1 MKISLEQLFEFYKNS
16 GGVCT
21 DTRKIQ
27 ANCLFF
33 ALKGANFN
41 GNLFAETALQK
52 GAKWVVID
60 ELVLSN
66 EFYTAHNQQVIEV
79 VDVLKTLQDLANYY
93 RRTFQIP
100 FIAVGGSNGKTT
112 TKELIAR
119 VLAQKYKTF
128 ATPSNLN
135 NHIGVPLTLLL
146 MPADTEMAIIE
157 MGANHAG
164 EIAELCQIAEPTM
177 GVITNIG
184 LDHLEG
190 FGSIEG
196 VAQANG
202 ELFDFLALNNGKAF
216 INTQEAFLTEI
227 AQNVAEKITY
237 PQAGDYFSAQLL
249 ANDFFVKYQTE
260 KGEVVDTQLF
270 GAYNFANLAT
280 ALCIGKYFGVDSTLA
295 NQAVVGYAPANQRS
309 QIIQKGS
316 NTVILDAYNANPSSM
331 QLAIQNFAQ
340 VKAEAKMVILGDMF
354 ELGEASD
361 AEHQKIGEL
370 LAQLNFSKI
379 VLFGSAMQNALPANP
394 KAYYFTDK
402 FSLHNWLTDSQLQ
415 NMHILIKGSR
425 GVSLETTLHFI

>member
-1 MKISLEQLFEFYKNS
+1 MKISIEQLFQIYKS
-16 GGVCT
+16 SSGVCT

-27 ANCLFF
+27 PNCLFF

-41 GNLFAETALQK
+41 GNLFAEEALQK

-66 EFYTAHNQQVIEV
+66 EFYQTHQTQVIEV
-79 VDVLKTLQDLANYY
+79 ADVLKALQDLANFY

-128 ATPSNLN
+128 ATPGNLN
-135 NHIGVPLTLLL
+135 NHIGVPLTLLQ
-146 MPADTEMAIIE
+146 MPVDTEMAIIE
-157 MGANHAG
+157 IGANHAG
-164 EIAELCQIAEPTM
+164 EIAELCQIAEPNW
-177 GVITNIG
+177 GIITNIG

-196 VAQANG
+196 VARANG
-202 ELFDFLALNNGKAF
+202 ELFDFLTATQGKAF
-216 INTQEAFLTEI
+216 INTQEPFLAEI
-227 AQNVAEKITY
+227 AQAVPEKITY
-237 PQAGDYFSAQLL
+237 PQAGDYFSVQLL
-249 ANDFFVKYQTE
+249 PSDFFVKYQTE
-260 KGEVVDTQLF
+260 TGEVVDTQLF

-280 ALCIGKYFGVDSTLA
+280 ALCIGKYFGVESHLT
-295 NQAVVGYAPANQRS
+295 NQAVAEYAPANQRS

-340 VKAEAKMVILGDMF
+340 IKAEAKMVILGDMF

-370 LAQLNFSKI
+370 LAQFNFSKI

-402 FSLHNWLTDSQLQ
+402 FSLHNWLEDSKLE